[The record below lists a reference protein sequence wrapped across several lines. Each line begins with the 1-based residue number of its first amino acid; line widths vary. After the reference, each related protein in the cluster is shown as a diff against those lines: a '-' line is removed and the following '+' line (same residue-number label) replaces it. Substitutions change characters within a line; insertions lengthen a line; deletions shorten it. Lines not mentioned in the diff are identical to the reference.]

1 MYRNEVEQK
10 SEEGEVEVPRLPPI
24 EEGHESAGEDGN
36 EWVAPRTP
44 PRGFHTTFAEA
55 MSRARRETG
64 ATYTPAVFPPD
75 SDPFMRREI
84 RRKRSVANS
93 VLERVLAN
101 LGVLGEIEVGDKLDF
116 TPKGTFVIQ
125 KPTWLVTAT
134 RFLKGCD
141 RWQTFDQVETLVGTA
156 ENMVDEG
163 SFNDPRVREALL
175 SCIHGLRNL
184 QRTYSDDA
192 AFKFRMEVL
201 IQRIGMRYQLDE
213 DAML

>member
-1 MYRNEVEQK
+1 MRSNGIERET
-10 SEEGEVEVPRLPPI
+10 EEEEVPRLPTI
-24 EEGHESAGEDGN
+24 EEGCESEEEEN
-36 EWVAPRTP
+36 HEWVAPHTP
-44 PRGFHTTFAEA
+44 PRGYRASFAEA
-55 MSRARRETG
+55 MSRARRESG
-64 ATYTPAVFPPD
+64 ATYTPPVFPPG
-75 SDPFMRREI
+75 SDAFLRREI
-84 RRKRSVANS
+84 RRKRTVANS

-101 LGVLGEIEVGDKLDF
+101 LGVIGELEVGDKLDF
-116 TPKGTFVIQ
+116 TPKGTFEIQ
-125 KPTWLVTAT
+125 KPTWLATAK

-175 SCIHGLRNL
+175 NCIHGLRNL

-201 IQRIGMRYQLDE
+201 IQRIGMRYELDE